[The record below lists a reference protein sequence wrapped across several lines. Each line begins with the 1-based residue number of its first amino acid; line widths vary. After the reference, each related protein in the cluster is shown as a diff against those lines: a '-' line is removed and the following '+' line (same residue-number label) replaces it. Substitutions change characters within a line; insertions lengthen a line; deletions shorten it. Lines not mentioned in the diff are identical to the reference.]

1 MENQSLLRSEEHL
14 LQQSLPPVDSSLGS
28 QLEEPPWQLQKG
40 LVVERVSMPAPGE
53 VQEAGK
59 EHAVKGKQKKQEA
72 KKAGLKCS
80 KKKNYKRYPKPP
92 YSYLAMIAMVIQNS
106 PEKKLKL
113 SQILKEISTLFPF
126 FKGNYQGWKDSVR
139 HNLSSNNCFV
149 KVLKDTSKPQGKGNF
164 WTVDVSRI
172 PLDALKL
179 QNTAISR
186 QEEAFFTEDLTPYI
200 LSGRDY
206 KQPSSG
212 VPPPAP
218 MGFSAPLTSSSS
230 SDEENVLGG
239 GGSVVKLESSFAI
252 DSLLHH
258 LRDSSF
264 QRRPQS
270 PQHTDSFSG
279 RTQELRHTAP
289 FCHDSSTPISVVH
302 SNSGYSSSSISLVN
316 SRAHLT
322 SHPASS
328 SSLTSL
334 ASSEELNWRNVHQ
347 PKAAGWSWEQ
357 RQKRGRLEANSSSSS
372 DSDEGGGSATV
383 PRRSPLPWELPTSYT
398 KYTPPNV
405 VAPPSMRLPSNP
417 YLQFGSISSLPYYAY
432 RPPTYVSPTYWSLFP
447 GPSTALQ
454 PCHRPPVIMDLD
466 SMLQGVPPNKSV
478 FDALTPYPSSSSNPA
493 RYSMR
498 PSSGP
503 LTRYPNF

>member
-113 SQILKEISTLFPF
+113 SQ
-126 FKGNYQGWKDSVR
+126 
-139 HNLSSNNCFV
+139 
-149 KVLKDTSKPQGKGNF
+149 VLKDTSKPQGKGNF
-164 WTVDVSRI
+164 WTVDVSCL
-172 PLDALKL
+172 PLEALKL
-179 QNTAISR
+179 QKTAISR
-186 QEEAFFTEDLTPYI
+186 QKEAFFMEDLTPYV
-200 LSGRDY
+200 LSREVH
-206 KQPSSG
+206 KPPSD
-212 VPPPAP
+212 VPAP
-218 MGFSAPLTSSSS
+218 MDFSAPQTSSSS
-230 SDEENVLGG
+230 LDKENVLGG

-252 DSLLHH
+252 DSLLHD

-289 FCHDSSTPISVVH
+289 FCHDSSTPISMVH
-302 SNSGYSSSSISLVN
+302 SNSGYSPSSISLLE
-316 SRAHLT
+316 SWAHLI

-328 SSLTSL
+328 SLLTSL
-334 ASSEELNWRNVHQ
+334 ASSEELNLRNTYQTHAV
-347 PKAAGWSWEQ
+347 AWAWEQ
-357 RQKRGRLEANSSSSS
+357 RQKQGRLEANSSSSS
-372 DSDEGGGSATV
+372 NSDHLGFSKV
-383 PRRSPLPWELPTSYT
+383 LPLPWELPTSYT
-398 KYTPPNV
+398 KYSPHHA
-405 VAPPSMRLPSNP
+405 VAPPSMGLSTNP
-417 YLQFGSISSLPYYAY
+417 YLQFSSNSSFPYYAY
-432 RPPTYVSPTYWSLFP
+432 QPPTYVSPTYWSLFP
-447 GPSTALQ
+447 GPSTVLQ
-454 PCHRPPVIMDLD
+454 PCHRLPGMADLD
-466 SMLQGVPPNKSV
+466 SMLQGVPPNKSIL
-478 FDALTPYPSSSSNPA
+478 DALTPYPSSSSNPA

-498 PSSGP
+498 PTCDNPP
-503 LTRYPNF
+503 LSLP